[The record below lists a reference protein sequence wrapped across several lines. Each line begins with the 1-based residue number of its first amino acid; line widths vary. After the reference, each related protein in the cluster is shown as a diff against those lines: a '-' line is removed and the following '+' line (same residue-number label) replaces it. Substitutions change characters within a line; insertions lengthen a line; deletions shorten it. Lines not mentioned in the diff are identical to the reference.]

1 MSITGGGISELKNK
15 GAVKSVQRGCIK
27 LDLVVNAD
35 GGVDKGSQSV
45 SINPVDTQKSLL
57 IIYGENQQRSADSA
71 GATKTILLGENS
83 ISFSLT
89 ASQYYTQWAVS
100 PLLWQVV
107 EFY

>member
-1 MSITGGGISELKNK
+1 M
-15 GAVKSVQRGCIK
+15 KSVQRGCIK
-27 LDLVVNAD
+27 LDLVVNSD

-45 SINPVDTQKSLL
+45 SISPVDTQKSLL
-57 IIYGENQQRSADSA
+57 IIYGENQQSSADAA
-71 GATKTILLGENS
+71 GATKTILLDENS

-89 ASQYYTQWAVS
+89 ASRYYTRWAVS